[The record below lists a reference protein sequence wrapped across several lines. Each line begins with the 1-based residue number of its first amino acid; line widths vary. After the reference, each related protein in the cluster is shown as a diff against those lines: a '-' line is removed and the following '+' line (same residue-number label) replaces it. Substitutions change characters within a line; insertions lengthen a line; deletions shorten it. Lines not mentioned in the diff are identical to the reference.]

1 MYSKRKIPCTGT
13 EIAAK
18 FYSNQDAAYK
28 RVSQLKDL
36 ILIIR
41 YDDDDRV
48 LSTFFFLFFSFIV
61 EKEDARLPLGSF
73 GLRVHPFSILFDLF
87 YFFEK
92 RAKPK
97 RIETA
102 QMLDVRR
109 LFFLFAVRLQ

>member
-1 MYSKRKIPCTGT
+1 MQRIRES
-13 EIAAK
+13 
-18 FYSNQDAAYK
+18 
-28 RVSQLKDL
+28 VSQLKDL

-48 LSTFFFLFFSFIV
+48 LSTFFFFFFSFIV
-61 EKEDARLPLGSF
+61 GEGGCVSASGRF
-73 GLRVHPFSILFDLF
+73 GFRVHPFSFLFDLF
-87 YFFEK
+87 LFFFEK

-109 LFFLFAVRLQ
+109 LFFLFAARLQ

>member
-48 LSTFFFLFFSFIV
+48 LSTFFSFIV
-61 EKEDARLPLGSF
+61 GEGGCVCVCLWPFWASCSSF
-73 GLRVHPFSILFDLF
+73 LIFF

-97 RIETA
+97 RIGTA